1 MDRDARAPLIVDLDG
16 TLVATDT
23 LWETLIVFLK
33 SNPLGVFS
41 LLRWIFSG
49 KAGFKQKLAA
59 TTVLD
64 VESLPYRADCVAWLR
79 AERQSG
85 RRIWLATGADS
96 GIAGAVASHLGLFD
110 GVIASDGIQSATGR
124 TKADLIASVLDG
136 EAYDYAGNAMIDI
149 AVWRKSLGVIVVAP
163 DRGVL
168 SALKRHE
175 IAVARHFP
183 APPVGMRVWFRA
195 LRAHQWVK
203 NLLVFTPL
211 LTSHRILDAVG
222 FAHAACGFVIFS
234 LVASS
239 TYLINDLLDLPADR
253 RHATKSRRPLAS
265 GLISIPTAIGMI
277 VALLVGAGA
286 LSTLLPL
293 NAAALVFGYSA
304 ATLFYSAVLKT
315 MVMADVVALALFY
328 TARLLYGGLVT
339 GIEISIWTLA
349 FCGFSFFSLA
359 AAKRIN
365 ELAKANLGTEE
376 FLRHRAYQSQDLV
389 SLVALAAASMN
400 IAALVLILYINSPQ
414 VETLYRHPQ
423 LLWTMC
429 IPFLYWFSRILT
441 LANRGALADD
451 PILFATRD
459 WITYIVLAAMA
470 LIAVLAT

>member
-1 MDRDARAPLIVDLDG
+1 
-16 TLVATDT
+16 
-23 LWETLIVFLK
+23 
-33 SNPLGVFS
+33 
-41 LLRWIFSG
+41 
-49 KAGFKQKLAA
+49 
-59 TTVLD
+59 
-64 VESLPYRADCVAWLR
+64 
-79 AERQSG
+79 
-85 RRIWLATGADS
+85 
-96 GIAGAVASHLGLFD
+96 
-110 GVIASDGIQSATGR
+110 
-124 TKADLIASVLDG
+124 
-136 EAYDYAGNAMIDI
+136 
-149 AVWRKSLGVIVVAP
+149 
-163 DRGVL
+163 
-168 SALKRHE
+168 
-175 IAVARHFP
+175 
-183 APPVGMRVWFRA
+183 
-195 LRAHQWVK
+195 
-203 NLLVFTPL
+203 
-211 LTSHRILDAVG
+211 
-222 FAHAACGFVIFS
+222 
-234 LVASS
+234 
-239 TYLINDLLDLPADR
+239 
-253 RHATKSRRPLAS
+253 
-265 GLISIPTAIGMI
+265 
-277 VALLVGAGA
+277 
-286 LSTLLPL
+286 LPL